1 MYVNFTTL
9 KIDPEKIEAF
19 HKAIYNETTREIL
32 EETEGAKDSYLL
44 HSLDQPGTVISVS
57 TGESLEG
64 MMKGMQSSKYAVI
77 IEKIRPF
84 LLAQPE
90 RQMFE
95 IIDQIVKEE
104 K

>member
-19 HKAIYNETTREIL
+19 HKAIYNETTKEIL
-32 EETEGAKDSYLL
+32 AETEGAHSSYLL
-44 HSLDQPGTVISVS
+44 HSIDQPGTVISVGV
-57 TGESLEG
+57 GESAEG
-64 MMKGMQSSKYAVI
+64 MLKGFQSSKYAVI

-84 LLAQPE
+84 LLGQPE
-90 RQMFE
+90 RHMYE
-95 IIDQIVKEE
+95 IIDQIIKEE